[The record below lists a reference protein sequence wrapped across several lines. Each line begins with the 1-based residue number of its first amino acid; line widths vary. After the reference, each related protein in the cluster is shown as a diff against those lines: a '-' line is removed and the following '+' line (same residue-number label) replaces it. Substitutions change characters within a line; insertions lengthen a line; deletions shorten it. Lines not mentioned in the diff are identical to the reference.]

1 MWKIDLGFEPNNMV
15 EVWINMPRQYT
26 GPQTNVLAEKI
37 VDAVKTGSNAESVSL
52 ALPGPFSRLTY
63 DCGGALVD
71 GVQTSK
77 ASVFVTVVTPEYFRT
92 MKIPVMEGRGFNSS
106 DIAGGPRVLVANQA
120 AVRQYFHGTSPLTH
134 HVTRLCGESS
144 DFEVIGVA
152 KDVRFNNPLQEPQ
165 PMLYYLLSQS
175 DQMVNHPIRILE
187 VRGSGPGLDPY
198 RIRRLIEST
207 SGAVVIQHSESMITL
222 IDRAIELPQFVARLA
237 GFFGVLG
244 LLLAG
249 VGLYGLIAHS
259 VRQRTSEIG
268 IRMALGAQRSDILW
282 MVLRDAMT
290 LAGIGIATG
299 LVLSL
304 AATQFLGSQLF
315 GVAGFDAV
323 TAMFAIALQI
333 LVAGVATY
341 LPAWRASRVDPIVSL
356 RYE

>member
-1 MWKIDLGFEPNNMV
+1 
-15 EVWINMPRQYT
+15 
-26 GPQTNVLAEKI
+26 
-37 VDAVKTGSNAESVSL
+37 
-52 ALPGPFSRLTY
+52 
-63 DCGGALVD
+63 
-71 GVQTSK
+71 
-77 ASVFVTVVTPEYFRT
+77 
-92 MKIPVMEGRGFNSS
+92 
-106 DIAGGPRVLVANQA
+106 
-120 AVRQYFHGTSPLTH
+120 
-134 HVTRLCGESS
+134 
-144 DFEVIGVA
+144 
-152 KDVRFNNPLQEPQ
+152 
-165 PMLYYLLSQS
+165 
-175 DQMVNHPIRILE
+175 
-187 VRGSGPGLDPY
+187 
-198 RIRRLIEST
+198 
-207 SGAVVIQHSESMITL
+207 MITL